1 MTRPSTGTTWKA
13 GGFNDVDP
21 RFLERGGLIAALIRD
36 ARGADTDLSPHN
48 PDGSVKFSPFAA
60 DGQLR
65 DDLFAFK
72 REGGFWIPNPDPNES
87 FHLVGAFKEGD
98 GPKKSSNID
107 TDDYMIE
114 QDNFPFDSDI
124 TKEDE
129 PFSFTGVETAKPLLR
144 RLRNNLPLSL
154 ADGTL
159 LVETPGGKD
168 AGWGKPI
175 GADPVERQVLLLRAR
190 RKGGKTLYTCTGYA
204 LSKLNKIGDAQ
215 MGKKDADAAELTFKP
230 LPDGIFMAMVDGE
243 YVPVIKY
250 DWIGG
255 DAWVAL
261 GGVPVFGGAAPV
273 AAATTSGKAT
283 LAFDTPTGGQTPYSY
298 GGDVSTDNGSTWSA
312 GTLSS
317 ATGTVSG
324 GTTTLT
330 FTGLSAGSV
339 KLRAKVTDA
348 NGKTATSQPSGSV
361 TIT

>member
-13 GGFNDVDP
+13 GGFNDVDS

-36 ARGADTDLSPHN
+36 ARGPATDISPHN
-48 PDGSVKFSPFAA
+48 SDGSVKFSPLAA

-72 REGGFWIPNPDPNES
+72 KVNGYWVPNPDPNEG
-87 FHLVGAFKEGD
+87 FHLVGAFKEGE
-98 GPKKSSNID
+98 GPKKTASID

-114 QDNFPFDSDI
+114 QDNWPFDSDI

-144 RLRNNLPLSL
+144 RLRNNLPLSR

-159 LVETPGGKD
+159 LVETPGGVD

-175 GADPVERQVLLLRAR
+175 GADPIDRQVLLLRAR

-204 LSKLNKIGDAQ
+204 LAKLSNIGDSQ

-230 LPDGIFMAMVDGE
+230 LPDGIFMAMIDGE

-250 DWIGG
+250 EWIGG
-255 DAWVAL
+255 DAWAAL
-261 GGVPVFGGAAPV
+261 GDQPKFGGDTPLATATGSG
-273 AAATTSGKAT
+273 AATVKFA
-283 LAFDTPTGGQTPYSY
+283 TPTGGTTPYSY
-298 GGDVSTDNGSTWSA
+298 TVEAKQGSGSWTPATLDGAPSVAGGN
-312 GTLSS
+312 
-317 ATGTVSG
+317 
-324 GTTTLT
+324 TTLT
-330 FTGLSAGSV
+330 LKSLAAGSTV
-339 KLRAKVTDA
+339 FRVTVTDD
-348 NGKTATSQPSGSV
+348 NGASAVTAVSNAV
-361 TIT
+361 TIAS